1 MIAQAKMAAMRARLL
16 SHFGRQAW
24 VRDAQGQHRLCVYK
38 GRDLQPVANDWVE
51 IDAEVTPAV
60 ITDIVPR
67 TNAVLRSEA
76 HRAKVLAA
84 NVDQVA
90 MVISGAP
97 LFSDELLARMICA
110 CAAEQ
115 IPGIIVLN
123 KCDLA
128 AETQRAEQQ
137 LAPFEHA
144 LQLLGW
150 PIVRVAAKPTRP
162 HATGHDDHVPDSQR
176 HPQHLESLRHR
187 LLGNT
192 TLIMGQSG
200 MGKSS
205 LLNALVPGINAQ
217 TREISQALQTG
228 KHTTTAGVV
237 VRLSDGQHPSFE
249 PADGHGHEAGYAK
262 AHPHDT
268 WLVDTPGF
276 QLFGLHHLSGTQ
288 LALGFPEWS
297 EIHEAHGRCRF
308 NNCTHQQEPGCTIA
322 QAAKNNQ
329 AAQRRLDLWR
339 TLISSL

>member
-1 MIAQAKMAAMRARLL
+1 MIAQAKMGAMRARLL

-24 VRDAQGQHRLCVYK
+24 VRDDQGQHRLCVYK
-38 GRDLQPVANDWVE
+38 GRDLQPVANDRVE
-51 IDAEVTPAV
+51 IDAEATPAV

-67 TNAVLRSEA
+67 TNTVLRSES

-90 MVISGAP
+90 IVISGAP

-115 IPGIIVLN
+115 ISGIIVLN
-123 KCDLA
+123 KSDLA

-144 LQLLGW
+144 LKLLDW
-150 PIVRVAAKPTRP
+150 PLVRVAAKPTLP
-162 HATGHDDHVPDSQR
+162 HAIGHDDHGQDSQR
-176 HPQHLESLRHR
+176 HPRDLEPLRHR

-205 LLNALVPGINAQ
+205 LLNALVPGLNAQ
-217 TREISQALQTG
+217 TREISQALQSG
-228 KHTTTAGVV
+228 KHTTTAGLV
-237 VRLSDGQHPSFE
+237 VRMSPPEHEPGG
-249 PADGHGHEAGYAK
+249 PADRGQ
-262 AHPHDT
+262 PDT

-276 QLFGLHHLSGTQ
+276 QLFGLHHLSDTQ
-288 LALGFPEWS
+288 LALGFPEWV
-297 EIHEAHGRCRF
+297 EVHAHHGRCRF

>member
-1 MIAQAKMAAMRARLL
+1 MAAMRARLL

-24 VRDAQGQHRLCVYK
+24 VRDDQGEHRLCVYK

-51 IDAEVTPAV
+51 IDAEATPAV

-67 TNAVLRSEA
+67 TNTVLRSES
-76 HRAKVLAA
+76 HRAKVLAS

-90 MVISGAP
+90 IVISGAP

-115 IPGIIVLN
+115 IPGIVVLN
-123 KCDLA
+123 KSDLA

-150 PIVRVAAKPTRP
+150 PIVRVAAKP
-162 HATGHDDHVPDSQR
+162 AVGHDGHGQDSQR
-176 HPQHLESLRHR
+176 HPQHLEPLRHQ

-205 LLNALVPGINAQ
+205 LLNALVPGLNTQ

-228 KHTTTAGVV
+228 KHTTTAGLV
-237 VRLSDGQHPSFE
+237 VRLSSPEHEPGG
-249 PADGHGHEAGYAK
+249 PADHRQ
-262 AHPHDT
+262 PDT

-276 QLFGLHHLSGTQ
+276 QLFGLHHLSNTQ
-288 LALGFPEWS
+288 LALGFPEWV
-297 EIHEAHGRCRF
+297 EVHAHHGRCRF
-308 NNCTHQQEPGCTIA
+308 NNCTHQQEPGCTIV

-329 AAQRRLDLWR
+329 AAQRRLDLWQTIVTSR
-339 TLISSL
+339 